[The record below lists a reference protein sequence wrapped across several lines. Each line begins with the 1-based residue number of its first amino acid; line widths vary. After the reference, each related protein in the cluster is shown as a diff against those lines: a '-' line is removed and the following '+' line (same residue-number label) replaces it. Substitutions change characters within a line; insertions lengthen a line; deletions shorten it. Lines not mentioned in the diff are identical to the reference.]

1 MPIFPIIAQFLAM
14 VVSGLVFRAL
24 ASIGFAYVA
33 YTGISSLVES
43 VDGYIKGLLSGLP
56 HYVSAI
62 LGIAKVDVAINI
74 IIAAVITRLLLA
86 GMDKV
91 TGTITSMAILNKAA
105 G

>member
-1 MPIFPIIAQFLAM
+1 MPLFPIIAKFLAM

-24 ASIGFAYVA
+24 ASIGFAYVT
-33 YTGISSLVES
+33 YSGISSLVES
-43 VDGYIKGLLSGLP
+43 ADSYIKGLFSGLP
-56 HYVSAI
+56 PYVSAI
-62 LGIAKVDVAINI
+62 LGIAKIDVAINI

-91 TGTITSMAILNKAA
+91 TGTITSMAVLNKAA